1 MKSNITKKLFTGI
14 IFMSSVCFANEPI
27 KNDSI
32 KSNECLAVI
41 GIAVDEKNEPID
53 GVQIRLYKENE
64 ELEWAEVTNVAYHDH
79 NFQFILDANQ
89 YYTIEVSKPGYL
101 KRFVAISTVLPNNI
115 EITPI
120 FTFEFDVVLLK
131 EKKIVDDY
139 YLDFPVAL
147 ISYNKKSEV
156 FENNNNYTNHIKTKI
171 KESTK

>member
-1 MKSNITKKLFTGI
+1 M
-14 IFMSSVCFANEPI
+14 
-27 KNDSI
+27 
-32 KSNECLAVI
+32 
-41 GIAVDEKNEPID
+41 
-53 GVQIRLYKENE
+53 YKENE